1 MRGSHF
7 IELFP
12 EKIFP
17 KILETGHPRGRRPSV
32 RYRHLSTFPVKPSEI
47 PVFRTSP
54 SKGYNPSTEPQKA
67 LKSPRFELPAPL
79 GHLPTCTPTCTQL
92 RLDLLPTCP
101 KYPVFQHFLDCK
113 VYPPRD
119 FREQLCHFA
128 RLSCIE
134 KGLSKNM
141 ARILRGVK
149 SPFASSAGGGGLFS
163 FLPSLGPSLGLPC
176 RPWPFFPAILS
187 RGAWAFLD
195 RGHFWPFLGSVLACI
210 ALSFGRWGF
219 VSVRLR
225 LGLCGACF
233 MLLYTFAGVPCPPAK
248 KKKPFLS
255 LSLLVCLVCLSLCPV
270 CLCSIL

>member
-12 EKIFP
+12 EKNFP
-17 KILETGHPRGRRPSV
+17 KILETGPHKGYNALCQIQTPFHIC
-32 RYRHLSTFPVKPSEI
+32 RHHSTFLSTFPVKPSEI
-47 PVFRTSP
+47 PVNRTKP
-54 SKGYNPSTEPQKA
+54 PKGYNPSTNTRKA
-67 LKSPRFELPAPL
+67 LKSPRFELSAPL

-92 RLDLLPTCP
+92 RPDLLPTCP

-119 FREQLCHFA
+119 FRDQLCHFA

-163 FLPSLGPSLGLPC
+163 FPVPVGLP
-176 RPWPFFPAILS
+176 
-187 RGAWAFLD
+187 WAFL
-195 RGHFWPFLGSVLACI
+195 R
-210 ALSFGRWGF
+210 
-219 VSVRLR
+219 
-225 LGLCGACF
+225 
-233 MLLYTFAGVPCPPAK
+233 
-248 KKKPFLS
+248 
-255 LSLLVCLVCLSLCPV
+255 CPV
-270 CLCSIL
+270 GLHPCNF